1 MTKLPRGLSSRKVM
15 SALKKIGFYIRRQK
29 GSHLIMRRESPYAQ
43 VVVPIHKAI
52 DTGTLDKILEGAELS
67 VEEFIKLL

>member
-15 SALKKIGFYIRRQK
+15 GALKKIGFYIRRQR
-29 GSHLIMRRESPYAQ
+29 GSHLIMRRDSPYAQ
-43 VVVPIHKAI
+43 VVVPIHKVI
-52 DTGTLDKILEGAELS
+52 DTGTLDKILEGAELT